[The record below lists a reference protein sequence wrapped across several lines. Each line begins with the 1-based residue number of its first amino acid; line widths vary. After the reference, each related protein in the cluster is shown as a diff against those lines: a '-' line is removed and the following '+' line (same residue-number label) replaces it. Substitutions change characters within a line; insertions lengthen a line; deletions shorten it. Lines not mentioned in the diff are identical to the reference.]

1 MGIELDIIR
10 LFDTNLRGFY
20 TINTIATK
28 LQKAYPYIH
37 RKVHSLIE
45 LGVLRSV
52 QVGKSHCCTINLRN
66 RRAVLY
72 LTELELE
79 KRVRLTEKLQA
90 VAKQLEADGTLA
102 IETAVYGN
110 DTIYVIGQGHYPG
123 TTTVSPAEFKH
134 LLLTTDLF
142 KEHTVLHGYER
153 FFNYLASLQTELDST
168 YNPLVKVSA

>member
-1 MGIELDIIR
+1 MSIELDIVR

-20 TINTIATK
+20 TINSIAGQ
-28 LQKAYPYIH
+28 LGKAYPFIH
-37 RKVHSLIE
+37 RKVHALIE

-52 QVGKSHCCTINLRN
+52 QVGKSHCCTIDLRN

-79 KRVRLTEKLQA
+79 KRAKLAEQVQA
-90 VAKQLEADGTLA
+90 AAKKLEQDGTLA

-110 DTIYVIGQGHYPG
+110 GVIYVIGTGQYPG
-123 TTTVSPAEFKH
+123 TKTITAAEFKE

-142 KEHTVLHGYER
+142 KHHTVLHGYER
-153 FFNYLASLQTELDST
+153 FFGYLSSLRADLDRV
-168 YNPLVKVSA
+168 YNPLVTA